1 MGAIYEAFTAFINT
15 HATHTW
21 SQEVVGTL
29 LYLIARDN
37 EMGHLAGEVARD
49 SDRLISLSGAAAGSN
64 EPDARWQLA
73 AELGR
78 LESHRV
84 VVEPLLVQ
92 FAHDEDEYVRR
103 QALMALGTLGSPLV
117 EDLAEA
123 AWRTGH
129 EYQRMAVLAALRDV
143 QSPALDEYLAR
154 AESDGRQYL
163 LHYAAKIRAGV
174 AD

>member
-1 MGAIYEAFTAFINT
+1 M
-15 HATHTW
+15 
-21 SQEVVGTL
+21 
-29 LYLIARDN
+29 
-37 EMGHLAGEVARD
+37 
-49 SDRLISLSGAAAGSN
+49 
-64 EPDARWQLA
+64 
-73 AELGR
+73 
-78 LESHRV
+78 
-84 VVEPLLVQ
+84 VEPLLLQ

-123 AWRTGH
+123 AWQTGH

-143 QSPALDEYLAR
+143 QSPALDDYLAR

-174 AD
+174 A